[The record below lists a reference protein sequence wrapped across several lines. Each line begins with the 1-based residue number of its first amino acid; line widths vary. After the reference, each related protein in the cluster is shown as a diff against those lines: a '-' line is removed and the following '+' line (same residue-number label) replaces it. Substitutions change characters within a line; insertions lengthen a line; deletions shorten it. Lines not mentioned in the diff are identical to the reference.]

1 MIFEVMLWI
10 YIKKHALCIFLIL
23 ILIILQRTLALP
35 GKGPLKAGG
44 YMGNRRDSD
53 SVPVLLRKHHQ
64 GCPFLCHAW
73 LFPLAAS
80 LILHL
85 LSILACCGF
94 LTTLLGNE
102 RHSLYFFGLRVFL
115 FERLPPPTEI
125 TIRVLAWPF
134 QKQTH
139 ANFCL
144 VNNSDL
150 VCEIWIQK
158 RYFFFL
164 SKLHI
169 LNQIYQ
175 QCKYIFVHVWRQ
187 FW

>member
-1 MIFEVMLWI
+1 MDSPLKDFCKQSEPCSTNWSYFLLLITL
-10 YIKKHALCIFLIL
+10 LC
-23 ILIILQRTLALP
+23 TLAVP

-44 YMGNRRDSD
+44 YMGNRRDLD

-102 RHSLYFFGLRVFL
+102 RRSLYFFGLRVFL

-125 TIRVLAWPF
+125 TIIVLAWPF

-144 VNNSDL
+144 VNNSVF
-150 VCEIWIQK
+150 VCVILIQK
-158 RYFFFL
+158 RYEDNFDEEA
-164 SKLHI
+164 SEACLHGW
-169 LNQIYQ
+169 L
-175 QCKYIFVHVWRQ
+175 FGGGPE
-187 FW
+187 

>member
-1 MIFEVMLWI
+1 MYSCSAREGTSQSWRLHGKQTGLGLGASFTPQAPPRLP
-10 YIKKHALCIFLIL
+10 IL
-23 ILIILQRTLALP
+23 VPCLALSP
-35 GKGPLKAGG
+35 
-44 YMGNRRDSD
+44 
-53 SVPVLLRKHHQ
+53 
-64 GCPFLCHAW
+64 CC
-73 LFPLAAS
+73 

-125 TIRVLAWPF
+125 TIIVLAWPF

-144 VNNSDL
+144 VNNSVF
-150 VCEIWIQK
+150 VCVILIQK
-158 RYFFFL
+158 RYEDNFDEEAFEACLYGWLFGGGPE
-164 SKLHI
+164 
-169 LNQIYQ
+169 
-175 QCKYIFVHVWRQ
+175 
-187 FW
+187 